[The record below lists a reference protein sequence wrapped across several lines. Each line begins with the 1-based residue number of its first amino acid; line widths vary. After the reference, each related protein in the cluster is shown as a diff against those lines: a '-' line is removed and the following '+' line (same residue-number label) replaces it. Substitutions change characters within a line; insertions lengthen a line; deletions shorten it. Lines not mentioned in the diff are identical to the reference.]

1 LIEKFIKED
10 DAIKSIIVELKKEWL
25 RQCSYDP
32 LTLDIADVLIQE
44 ISKMNP
50 KVKLVKF
57 RETISQILTIDHGAV
72 YLLESFIKYAI
83 KQNIGLTLEEL
94 ENIKSVVSNQLPKD
108 MENYY
113 KTKKIMKN
121 VFEPLDIN
129 NDMLLIDSTTKL
141 N

>member
-1 LIEKFIKED
+1 MIEKFIKED